1 MALRIRSA
9 RTRDTQDT
17 RGQAF
22 VEFALVLPV
31 LVLIMLGVMQFG
43 ILFWSQITLTQIAR
57 DTGRW
62 TVSQGWD
69 CGGSVPVDPTAGA
82 QITAQANAIA
92 QRSTLFAWSASNQ
105 LVLTAGPTYTDGP
118 PAGAIKCPPLTNQEV
133 WNVSFEISHTV
144 PVFIPFIATNGCSG
158 GCERTLN
165 TEVQFR
171 MEPRP

>member
-1 MALRIRSA
+1 M
-9 RTRDTQDT
+9 
-17 RGQAF
+17 

-62 TVSQGWD
+62 AVSQGWG
-69 CGGSVPVDPTAGA
+69 CGGSAPVEPTAGA
-82 QITAQANAIA
+82 QILGQANAIA
-92 QRSTLFAWSASNQ
+92 DRSTLFAWSASNQ
-105 LVLTAGPTYTDGP
+105 LVMSAGPTYTNGP
-118 PAGAIKCPPLTNQEV
+118 PAGGVKCPPLTNQEV
-133 WNVSFEISHTV
+133 WNITFELSHTV
-144 PVFIPFIATNGCSG
+144 PVFIPFIATNGCAG

-171 MEPRP
+171 MEPKP